1 MSVEWIIAD
10 VDGCITPEES
20 VAWDLGLFSR
30 FAQTVRSGSLPPM
43 TLCTGRP
50 QPYVEV
56 LMKLFDI
63 GGPAI
68 CENGAVFYSLDDNH
82 AWYGPGVTEAKIIAL
97 RELRMFVETDVLP
110 GEPDAFMQFGKE
122 AQFSVF
128 SKKPDIFP
136 RIKDRIDAFV
146 QAHES
151 VEVVVTE
158 SHYYL
163 NVSLEGVDKG
173 NALRALLNELGV
185 EPHNVAGIGDTAG
198 DLPLRD
204 NVGFFA
210 APANA
215 QPAIKSVADYVSP
228 YPTLEGMLDILKHK
242 QIAG

>member
-1 MSVEWIIAD
+1 MAVKWIIAD

-20 VAWDLGLFSR
+20 VAWDLDLFSQ
-30 FAQTVRSGSLPPM
+30 FAQTVRGGALPPM

-63 GGPAI
+63 DGPAI
-68 CENGAVFYSLDDNH
+68 CENGAVFYSLHDNH

-97 RELRMFVETDVLP
+97 RELRMFVETEVLP
-110 GEPDAFMQFGKE
+110 EEPDAFMQFGKE

-136 RIKDRIDAFV
+136 RIQNKIDAFL
-146 QAHES
+146 QDHKS
-151 VEVVVTE
+151 IEVVVTA

-163 NVSLEGVDKG
+163 NVSLGGVDKG
-173 NALRALLNELGV
+173 NALRELVKELGV
-185 EPHNVAGIGDTAG
+185 EPNEVVGIGDTAG
-198 DLPLRD
+198 DMPLRD

-215 QPAIKSVADYVSP
+215 QPAIKSVADYISP
-228 YPTLEGMLDILKHK
+228 YQTLEGMLDILQHK
-242 QIAG
+242 QITG